1 MDEIQQRMERQCDNK
16 AAQHG
21 HKRNGK
27 HTALVILAL
36 KSVADDRLSD
46 GQRHHRIQNT
56 GGLDDQVGD
65 THFIL
70 RHHAGVETQHE
81 DNENLGTERA
91 YREDKGIAEKAFVLI
106 HFLPFL
112 SRSVGNAVGQPC
124 SDDAAQHADDRTGQY
139 VGRVMD
145 AGIQP

>member
-1 MDEIQQRMERQCDNK
+1 MDETQQRVERQCDNK

-81 DNENLGTERA
+81 DDENLGTERA

-112 SRSVGNAVGQPC
+112 SRSVW
-124 SDDAAQHADDRTGQY
+124 H
-139 VGRVMD
+139 
-145 AGIQP
+145 

>member
-1 MDEIQQRMERQCDNK
+1 MDETQQRMERQCDNK

-27 HTALVILAL
+27 YTALVILAL

-112 SRSVGNAVGQPC
+112 SRSVWHWSVTRSVSHAAMMPHSTPMAAPVSTSVG
-124 SDDAAQHADDRTGQY
+124 
-139 VGRVMD
+139 
-145 AGIQP
+145 